1 MSEYSEYAENTIS
14 ENRYL
19 NLEEMAIN
27 AQFIMSYF
35 FEKGWTKNAIAAML
49 GNMQVES
56 TINPGIWQGRNEF
69 NYDGGFGLVQW
80 TPATKY
86 IDWADDE
93 GYSTYEQYKTIEPQC
108 MRIAYE
114 VENGLQWES
123 DLMTFYEFTQ
133 STENVRYL
141 SDRFCWGYERP
152 ADPDLELRADY
163 GEYWFGLLDYIG
175 FGGKVVKSNWLFM
188 LGTPRI
194 F

>member
-1 MSEYSEYAENTIS
+1 MSEYAGYAENTIS

-19 NLEEMAIN
+19 NLQEMAIN

-35 FEKGWTKNAIAAML
+35 FERGWTKNAIAAML

-56 TINPGIWQGRNEF
+56 TINPGLWQSFKEHNL
-69 NYDGGFGLVQW
+69 NVGFGLVQW
-80 TPATKY
+80 TPASKY
-86 IDWADDE
+86 IDWATVSGFPNYDDWRV
-93 GYSTYEQYKTIEPQC
+93 IIPQC
-108 MRIAYE
+108 LRIDYE
-114 VENGLQWES
+114 LENGLQWQS
-123 DLMTFYEFTQ
+123 GIMTFYEFTQ
-133 STENVRYL
+133 STENVGYL